1 MSSKVKIYPVAI
13 LLVVSFVTLWA
24 KDQESKEVDKS
35 GEKSLKLEKR
45 KQYSERDMKAWA
57 LGCAAMLTERNHNWH
72 DSLTPC
78 KINERNIEKWKKIL
92 NEWWGTNSRA
102 DLFDSLKWI
111 DNGGHRRNF
120 DKFGRYISILSE
132 DQCKQ
137 LLEKNK
143 GDQETLQNIRI
154 AKKYYKELG
163 EKSLFGWDY
172 SRYICLCRWGY
183 LVGYIS
189 EEEAWAKIIPVA
201 RMLRNKFDSWK
212 DLGQNYIIGR
222 QFWSYQQ
229 TETKGY
235 LFEDAYQRLVDMPSS
250 PWNKYPWDIDLSG
263 TQSVSEPREKDRAE
277 RSNNK

>member
-1 MSSKVKIYPVAI
+1 MSSKVKIYPVAL

-24 KDQESKEVDKS
+24 KDQKSKEVDKS
-35 GEKSLKLEKR
+35 GEKSLKPEKR

-57 LGCAAMLTERNHNWH
+57 LGCAAMLTERSYGWH
-72 DSLTPC
+72 DSLTPYQ
-78 KINERNIEKWKKIL
+78 INERSIEKWKEIL

-102 DLFDSLKWI
+102 DLFDSLRWI
-111 DNGGHRRNF
+111 DNGGHRLSF
-120 DKFGRYISILSE
+120 DKLGSYVSSLSE

-143 GDQETLQNIRI
+143 GDQEILQKIRI

-183 LVGYIS
+183 LIGYIS
-189 EEEAWAKIIPVA
+189 EEEAWAKIMPVA
-201 RMLRNKFDSWK
+201 RMLRNKFDSWR

-222 QFWSYQQ
+222 QFWSYKQ
-229 TETKGY
+229 TEAEGY
-235 LFEDAYQRLVDMPSS
+235 LFEDAYQRLLDMPSS

-263 TQSVSEPREKDRAE
+263 TKSVSEPREKDRAE